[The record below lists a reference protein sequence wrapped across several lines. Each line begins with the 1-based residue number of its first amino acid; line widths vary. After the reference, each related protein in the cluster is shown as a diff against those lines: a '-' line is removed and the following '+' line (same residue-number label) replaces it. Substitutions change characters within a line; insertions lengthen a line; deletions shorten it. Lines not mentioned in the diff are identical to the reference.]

1 VKCHFVNDNLG
12 IVAGLVSVDSDMS

>member
-1 VKCHFVNDNLG
+1 VNDNLG